1 MPGFLVSILYHKYK
15 IFIYIFL
22 KLSAS
27 LNIRLKSFFV
37 LICRHKDSCCQ
48 NSMKAG
54 LVEIFYQLNIN
65 TRMNYNILALYC
77 VQGGRKCLF
86 LSLFLWLILT
96 KAAMILSDV
105 QKYPW
110 KSL

>member
-37 LICRHKDSCCQ
+37 LIYRHKDSCCQ

-65 TRMNYNILALYC
+65 TRMNYNILAL
-77 VQGGRKCLF
+77 
-86 LSLFLWLILT
+86 
-96 KAAMILSDV
+96 
-105 QKYPW
+105 
-110 KSL
+110 